1 MAAANSTRTRGIRF
15 NRYWWGYIVTG
26 DREALI
32 EAGHVQAPL
41 PGDPGENKWTMKA
54 IDPQGRPINVARKSK
69 RTFNIRREW
78 NPEESAAF
86 RIEEEKRE
94 KQEREIED
102 AKRRVG
108 AWPVSAD
115 KYRAEVR
122 CAFDYGA
129 GMVDN
134 VFCSGRL
141 GGWRF
146 DEVSIKQAEALL
158 AKLRAVFEAGN
169 IVMDGEL
176 RKRHT
181 PECIAGTVRA
191 TDAAHADAGFQR
203 FLAKSVK

>member
-15 NRYWWGYIVTG
+15 NRYRWGYVVTG

-69 RTFNIRREW
+69 RTFTIRREW

-115 KYRAEVR
+115 KYRTEVR
-122 CAFDYGA
+122 CAFDSGA

-141 GGWRF
+141 GGYRYDDAAMDRAKF
-146 DEVSIKQAEALL
+146 LL
-158 AKLRAVFEAGN
+158 DQLRVLFETGT
-169 IVMDGEL
+169 IVMDRTL
-176 RKRHT
+176 REECT
-181 PECIAGTVRA
+181 PACIAGTVRA
-191 TDAAHADAGFQR
+191 AETAKKDKTFQR
-203 FLAKSVK
+203 FMADVAK